1 MKLLNEVIRIKKL
14 MNINEASNPIYDLF
28 MEPFITKAWRAFK
41 DGFENS
47 AMRIGQYLDNNLD
60 NTSIVTLRDLSK
72 SKGNIN
78 AGSMNVNDLIDDLLS
93 RAATMTDDELKILTK
108 KLSTIPKFSDSIFS
122 AMKDDDSFKLL
133 FKDAIE
139 LEGAG
144 YLTPQQIKNVLNNY
158 LGEVNASKLYDEM
171 RVPINPKKILDT
183 ELIDEFTLPPSTIS
197 GLISATEDKT
207 LQSTLSKI
215 LEPTTLKSILEKAE
229 GLSKTTKIDS
239 VWFKKEFEQIVNKN
253 PSFWTQLKRGEF
265 NKIFNKLYSEEKS
278 GNFSIKVLG
287 KNIAKTMAVGGA
299 TYVIASVIAAVY
311 TADDLIEA
319 WKGECMSRKGYTKEN
334 KETIKKDN
342 LNKYTQ
348 DNADCDIE
356 VNKKETSYDLKSFLS
371 WYPDVFGLL
380 KKDVGDVDASYLS
393 TGNETTTYIDE
404 LTSFQKYMN
413 DNKIANSLTAKEQGS
428 EITGIGYKTYIGN
441 GLTYKFCKGNFITSN
456 SECK

>member
-1 MKLLNEVIRIKKL
+1 M
-14 MNINEASNPIYDLF
+14 
-28 MEPFITKAWRAFK
+28 
-41 DGFENS
+41 
-47 AMRIGQYLDNNLD
+47 
-60 NTSIVTLRDLSK
+60 
-72 SKGNIN
+72 
-78 AGSMNVNDLIDDLLS
+78 
-93 RAATMTDDELKILTK
+93 
-108 KLSTIPKFSDSIFS
+108 
-122 AMKDDDSFKLL
+122 
-133 FKDAIE
+133 
-139 LEGAG
+139 
-144 YLTPQQIKNVLNNY
+144 
-158 LGEVNASKLYDEM
+158 
-171 RVPINPKKILDT
+171 
-183 ELIDEFTLPPSTIS
+183 
-197 GLISATEDKT
+197 
-207 LQSTLSKI
+207 
-215 LEPTTLKSILEKAE
+215 
-229 GLSKTTKIDS
+229 SKTTKIDS

>member
-14 MNINEASNPIYDLF
+14 MNITEVSNPILGLA
-28 MEPFITKAWRAFK
+28 MEPFITKAWKAFK
-41 DGFENS
+41 TEFDNS
-47 AMRIGQYLDNNLD
+47 AIKIGQHLEDNLE
-60 NTSIVTLRDLSK
+60 NTSIVTLRDLSQ
-72 SKGNIN
+72 SKGNTL
-78 AGSMNVNDLIDDLLS
+78 ADVMDVKDLIDDLFTRS
-93 RAATMTDDELKILTK
+93 TRMTDDELKIFIK
-108 KLSTIPKFSDSIFS
+108 ELSTISKFSDNIFS
-122 AMKDDDSFKLL
+122 TMKDDANFKLI
-133 FKDAIE
+133 FKEAIE
-139 LEGAG
+139 LEGEG
-144 YLTPQQIKNVLNNY
+144 YLTSQQIKNVLNDY
-158 LGEVNASKLYDEM
+158 IGETNASRLYNEM
-171 RVPINPKKILDT
+171 RVQINPSKILDT
-183 ELIDEFTLPPSTIS
+183 KLIDEFTLPPSTIS

-207 LQSTLSKI
+207 LQSALSKI
-215 LEPTTLKSILEKAE
+215 LEPTTLKSILEKVE
-229 GLSKTTKIDS
+229 ELSKTTKIDS
-239 VWFKKEFEQIVNKN
+239 DWFKKEFAQIVNKN

-265 NKIFNKLYSEEKS
+265 NKILNKLYSEEKS
-278 GNFSIKVLG
+278 GNFSFKVLG
-287 KNIAKTMAVGGA
+287 KNIAKTMAVGVA
-299 TYVIASVIAAVY
+299 TYVTASIIAAVY